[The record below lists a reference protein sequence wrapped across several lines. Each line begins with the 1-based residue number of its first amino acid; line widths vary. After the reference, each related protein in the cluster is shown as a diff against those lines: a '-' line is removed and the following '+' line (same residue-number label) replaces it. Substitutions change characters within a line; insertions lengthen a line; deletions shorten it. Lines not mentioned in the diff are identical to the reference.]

1 MNFISELKR
10 RNVIRIAGLYLVGA
24 WLLSQISETISFFF
38 DVPYWF
44 LQSLSIALVVGF
56 IIVITF
62 TWFYEFGPYY
72 LRRDASNISKQR
84 PLAAEVIYNIER
96 TIVLLFVITLA
107 FFCFNMFMFKEK
119 LQDADLLANNAVVK
133 LPSDAKTLQDSAIE
147 QRRLGRFDEALK
159 AFDAAIKINPR
170 DDSLVYD
177 RALTA
182 FFARRLQEA
191 EDGFLRAQGLNPNNT
206 NASIKL
212 AELKYFSSGDAGKA
226 LALVRGEQ
234 AEVLLYQIELLTA
247 NRKYDEALALIPKY
261 QSSSPAAASQTP
273 MVKGILLARAGRQEA
288 ALPLL
293 ISARTKLSKDLASV
307 PVYSVEAQI
316 YKHKLAMV
324 EAYIGNERVAREL
337 TLEALALMP
346 PEKDATIGVIGISQ
360 AAHMYAVLDR
370 ADLVVEMLARLRT
383 LSGTDLRTSAASLR
397 ADPIWDKINDDQ
409 RFQDEIILFEKLDNQ

>member
-119 LQDADLLANNAVVK
+119 LQDADLLANSAVVK

-273 MVKGILLARAGRQEA
+273 MVKGICW
-288 ALPLL
+288 
-293 ISARTKLSKDLASV
+293 
-307 PVYSVEAQI
+307 PV
-316 YKHKLAMV
+316 L
-324 EAYIGNERVAREL
+324 
-337 TLEALALMP
+337 
-346 PEKDATIGVIGISQ
+346 GVKKRR
-360 AAHMYAVLDR
+360 Y
-370 ADLVVEMLARLRT
+370 
-383 LSGTDLRTSAASLR
+383 
-397 ADPIWDKINDDQ
+397 PC
-409 RFQDEIILFEKLDNQ
+409 